1 MTLKK
6 VFIAEKPSVA
16 KDFAKA
22 LHENF
27 TNRDGYQESENTIV
41 TWCFGHL
48 VTMCYPEAYDPKYKK
63 WSLDTIP
70 FIPEQYKYQVIDDAG
85 VRRQFKTV
93 KSILTSEQVDTIY
106 ICTDSGREGE
116 YIYRLV
122 ANEAGVK
129 NKKQLR
135 VWIDSFTESEIQR
148 GIR

>member
-1 MTLKK
+1 MGKR

-93 KSILTSEQVDTIY
+93 RVFLPPSRWIQSISARTPGGKANTSI
-106 ICTDSGREGE
+106 
-116 YIYRLV
+116 
-122 ANEAGVK
+122 
-129 NKKQLR
+129 
-135 VWIDSFTESEIQR
+135 VW
-148 GIR
+148 